1 MKCFLLL
8 CSAALGL
15 CSGAAAQTNAVPP
28 LTQLERNI
36 QRLTQSVNAD
46 WGIYIKCLETGEE
59 VALNADR
66 QMDTMSVIKLPLLA
80 EAFRQIEARKFALT
94 DKVTITADMKRPGTG
109 VIRSID
115 SGDVLT
121 VKDLLT
127 LMVIVSDNTATDV
140 IFDKVGGTE
149 PVNRLM
155 KDWGLNATRAT
166 GTTKVW
172 FDALRSAPSAEVFH
186 RQAKTPFGLSS
197 PRDMGKLLER
207 LEKGDA
213 VSKQASDAMLGIMR
227 GQVCS
232 SRLPRY
238 VSGYTI
244 PHKTGDFLPYI
255 GNDVGVLE
263 SPSRHVIVSV
273 FTAKHFGSGAY
284 LEDAIG
290 RIAEL
295 AGNYF
300 AARP

>member
-109 VIRSID
+109 VIRSLD
-115 SGDVLT
+115 AGDVLT

-127 LMVIVSDNTATDV
+127 L
-140 IFDKVGGTE
+140 
-149 PVNRLM
+149 
-155 KDWGLNATRAT
+155 
-166 GTTKVW
+166 
-172 FDALRSAPSAEVFH
+172 RS
-186 RQAKTPFGLSS
+186 
-197 PRDMGKLLER
+197 
-207 LEKGDA
+207 
-213 VSKQASDAMLGIMR
+213 
-227 GQVCS
+227 
-232 SRLPRY
+232 
-238 VSGYTI
+238 
-244 PHKTGDFLPYI
+244 
-255 GNDVGVLE
+255 
-263 SPSRHVIVSV
+263 
-273 FTAKHFGSGAY
+273 
-284 LEDAIG
+284 
-290 RIAEL
+290 
-295 AGNYF
+295 
-300 AARP
+300 